1 MAAIIPAVTAFAT
14 KYAGAIALAGTG
26 VSAFTAYQSGQMQ
39 AMGMR
44 LQASQ
49 AELQGRQNALNYNRQ
64 ALTVLQRQQQLAATV
79 RARAASGGVDPFTG
93 SPLSIQQVDMMK
105 AQDEAQIAQEN
116 AQMAVYGGLSQ
127 SQSLQAAATGAE
139 FIGTLGAIGSG
150 VRGVA
155 AYGNIR
161 TPNTQ
166 SPAPIR
172 DAIPVSVG

>member
-1 MAAIIPAVTAFAT
+1 MMEAVVAIGKFAKT
-14 KYAGAIALAGTG
+14 YGTYIQLAGAGLQAYG
-26 VSAFTAYQSGQMQ
+26 SYQSGQMQ

-105 AQDEAQIAQEN
+105 AQNEAQIAQEN

-139 FIGTLGAIGSG
+139 FIGTIGAIGSG
-150 VRGVA
+150 VRGIA
-155 AYGNIR
+155 AYGDIR
-161 TPNTQ
+161 TPRTQ
-166 SPAPIR
+166 TS
-172 DAIPVSVG
+172 SVE

>member
-1 MAAIIPAVTAFAT
+1 MAAAVAAASAFAT

-26 VSAFTAYQSGQMQ
+26 VSALTAYQSGQMQ

-64 ALTVLQRQQQLAATV
+64 ALTVLNRQQQIAATV
-79 RARAASGGVDPFTG
+79 RARAASGGLDPFTG

-105 AQDEAQIAQEN
+105 AQNEAQIAQDN

-139 FIGTLGAIGSG
+139 FIGTIGAIGTG
-150 VRGVA
+150 VRGVS
-155 AYGNIR
+155 AYSDIR
-161 TPNTQ
+161 TPTTRTP
-166 SPAPIR
+166 SA
-172 DAIPVSVG
+172 G